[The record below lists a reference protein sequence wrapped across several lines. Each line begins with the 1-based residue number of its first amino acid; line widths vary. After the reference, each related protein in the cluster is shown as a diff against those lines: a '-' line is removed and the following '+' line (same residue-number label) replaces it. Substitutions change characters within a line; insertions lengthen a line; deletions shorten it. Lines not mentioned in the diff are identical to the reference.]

1 MGYVDSLAN
10 GLFQTVANGRTVFFP
25 FGQLGR
31 GYEVPSGS
39 DGDWLRQQYM
49 AWVVTALIMALGSL
63 IWAGYLAFLVC
74 FFVWVVLYTT
84 WALFAVRGL
93 RTRSFSFGDLHDR
106 GFQPLGDRL
115 RLHAGHAPPDVS
127 DP

>member
-10 GLFQTVANGRTVFFP
+10 GLFQTMANGRTVFFP

-63 IWAGYLAFLVC
+63 IWAGYLAFLVS
-74 FFVWVVLYTT
+74 FVVWTVLYTT
-84 WALFAVRGL
+84 WALCAVRGL
-93 RTRSFSFGDLHDR
+93 QPSNEKFSFR
-106 GFQPLGDRL
+106 R
-115 RLHAGHAPPDVS
+115 S
-127 DP
+127 T